1 MKFGLIAFIIAS
13 LIGANVFAQSG
24 GDEFAE
30 MVNEYKEDGEIL
42 TYLRKT
48 SVEFEEN
55 HPMKVGAFVN
65 VGINQDKSLAR
76 IGFYA
81 CGIEIRDLGDKN
93 FKGILD
99 THKRAP
105 DGRRVPNVGFLEFYE
120 KPLLGTDVKD
130 ATVTFEKGSAEKCKD
145 YPHKYFLFDF
155 IDNNGGP
162 SVRYKMKFNIVE
174 KYKINEK
181 EDKKEKDDGAVKVSK
196 ISYDKAKSV
205 CDGIDMKTL
214 NTIRTLSVTSAVSS
228 GFGAA
233 ANIAGLTMGAISIA
247 NNKKGNKGN
256 SDLNNKLDIGQTVTS
271 SIGAATSGTAL
282 GSSSAAAVKIK
293 KLISDIEACKNA
305 VKRLVVISD

>member
-1 MKFGLIAFIIAS
+1 MKFGLIAFTVAS
-13 LIGANVFAQSG
+13 LIGTNVFAQSG
-24 GDEFAE
+24 GDEFAK
-30 MVNEYKEDGEIL
+30 MVNEYREDGEIL

-55 HPMKVGAFVN
+55 HPMKVGVFVN
-65 VGINQDKSLAR
+65 VGINQDKKLER

-81 CGIEIRDLGDKN
+81 CGIEVSNLKGKN

-105 DGRRVPNVGFLEFYE
+105 DGRRVPNVGFLEFDG
-120 KPLLGTDVKD
+120 KPLLSTDVQD

-155 IDNNGGP
+155 KDENG
-162 SVRYKMKFNIVE
+162 STVKYKMKFNIVE

-181 EDKKEKDDGAVKVSK
+181 EDKDDGSVKVSK

-214 NTIRTLSVTSAVSS
+214 NTIRALSVTSAVSS
-228 GFGAA
+228 GVGTA
-233 ANIAGLTMGAISIA
+233 ANIAGLAMGAISIA

-271 SIGAATSGTAL
+271 SIGVATGGTAL

>member
-1 MKFGLIAFIIAS
+1 MKFSLIAFTVAS
-13 LIGANVFAQSG
+13 LIGTNVFAQSG
-24 GDEFAE
+24 GDEFAK
-30 MVNEYKEDGEIL
+30 MVNEYREDGEIL

-55 HPMKVGAFVN
+55 HPMKVGVFVN
-65 VGINQDKSLAR
+65 NFKEDLELER
-76 IGFYA
+76 LGFFA
-81 CGIEIRDLGDKN
+81 CGIEIRDLKGKN
-93 FKGILD
+93 FKGVLD

-105 DGRRVPNVGFLEFYE
+105 DGRYVPNVGFLEFDG
-120 KPLLGTDVKD
+120 KPLLHTDIQN
-130 ATVTFEKGSAEKCKD
+130 AAVTFEKGSAEKCKD

-155 IDNNGGP
+155 KDENG
-162 SVRYKMKFNIVE
+162 STVKYKMKFNIVE
-174 KYKINEK
+174 QYINEK
-181 EDKKEKDDGAVKVSK
+181 EDKKDKDDGSVKVSK
-196 ISYDKAKSV
+196 TAYDKAKSV

-214 NTIRTLSVTSAVSS
+214 NTIRALSVTSAVSS

-305 VKRLVVISD
+305 VKGLVVLSD